1 MAEDGKVVYK
11 IEGDNSQALKAFDE
25 SVAAAK
31 TSGEKIEETAKKTSK
46 KVKES
51 NEEVEGSNKK
61 VKKSSKENEQQTE
74 KTATA
79 YEKLTQKIQSQKSAL
94 GAAVT
99 EYKNIVLEQG
109 LNSESAIGLRVKIGS
124 LNDELSE
131 SEKRLSDVDEAAE
144 KATGSF
150 NKTSSSIEK
159 IAKAI
164 GSAFAVKQVIEFGKA
179 AVGVASDLNE
189 VQNVVDT
196 TFGSGASK
204 INEWAKNAAEAFGE
218 SELQA
223 KQFTSTLGA
232 MSKSMGVAQA
242 PMEEM
247 SMSLAGLAGDMASF
261 YNLDPTEAFEK
272 LRSGISG
279 ETEPLKQLGINMSVV
294 NLEAFAMAN
303 GITKSYQEMAQAE
316 QATLRYQYIMSAT
329 ADAQGDFAET
339 SDSFA
344 NQQRILKLELESLA
358 AEIGQDLLPI
368 ALELVEA
375 ARDTIEWIQENKDAL
390 EALTVSVGAAVVGWK
405 SYKAAMSII
414 DTAKG
419 VTAAIKASGTAM
431 VGASGSAAL
440 LSAAM
445 TAIPYVASAAGIAAI
460 TAAVLD
466 LKSAQE
472 SLVDEKFTALENT
485 PDLADYALNGLTYI
499 NPKTGKTEI
508 DFARGEQMM
517 SEGTFVRSSN
527 NNLDKS
533 KGTITSYKDIASQKW
548 NNHFWGTSDET
559 LAYKSAQRHKNG
571 EDFVMS
577 DWTPA
582 YLDYGERVLTASE
595 NAKYTAMGG
604 VEGMERSIT
613 SGGSGGAGI
622 SAPSR
627 MELGLKVSPREMAH
641 AITPYVISEL
651 QAQGKWEDV
660 K

>member
-1 MAEDGKVVYK
+1 MQRQVNSVGEDGKVVYK
-11 IEGDNSQALKAFDE
+11 IEGDNSQALKALDE
-25 SVAAAK
+25 F
-31 TSGEKIEETAKKTSK
+31 EKEAKKTGDQFEDT
-46 KVKES
+46 VDDTM
-51 NEEVEGSNKK
+51 EGAE
-61 VKKSSKENEQQTE
+61 KSVS
-74 KTATA
+74 
-79 YEKLTQKIQSQKSAL
+79 
-94 GAAVT
+94 GAA
-99 EYKNIVLEQG
+99 
-109 LNSESAIGLRVKIGS
+109 A
-124 LNDELSE
+124 
-131 SEKRLSDVDEAAE
+131 
-144 KATGSF
+144 
-150 NKTSSSIEK
+150 K

-179 AVGVASDLNE
+179 AVGVVSDLNE

-232 MSKSMGVAQA
+232 MFKSMGVAQA

-303 GITKSYQEMAQAE
+303 GIAKSYQEMTQAA

-329 ADAQGDFAET
+329 ADAQGDFADT

-414 DTAKG
+414 DTAQG

-445 TAIPYVASAAGIAAI
+445 TAIPYVAIAAGVAAI

-508 DFARGEQMM
+508 DFVRGEQMM

-533 KGTITSYKDIASQKW
+533 KGTITYYKDIASQKW
-548 NNHFWGTSDET
+548 NNDFWGTLDET
-559 LAYKSAQRHKNG
+559 LAYKSAQRHKSG